1 METKFSFH
9 HSQISFYNLHVQRLN
24 LKVLKLKYTCSIMN
38 IIIAV
43 FQIKHLI
50 LKTPGLELFKM
61 WSTIFVT
68 SKLTEIL
75 RNLYK
80 FQFIY

>member
-24 LKVLKLKYTCSIMN
+24 LKVLKLKYTFLMN
-38 IIIAV
+38 TIIAV